1 MIKIPIDS
9 IILKIQF
16 VNNEIVN
23 ERDITNI
30 ELVLKETICI
40 IKKEFLYEY
49 IIHPTYIC
57 NERIVILLFHVR

>member
-1 MIKIPIDS
+1 MK
-9 IILKIQF
+9 LLTKW
-16 VNNEIVN
+16 
-23 ERDITNI
+23 DITNI